1 MGEAPHTV
9 KSYEEELKNL
19 NANIIIRGSACEDA
33 LGKAIQAITTRNSD
47 IAETVIQDDEKIDK
61 FETLVEQQVVNLIA
75 LRQPMAIDLRETV
88 TALKMSSDLER
99 IGDLAKNISKRTL
112 LLNENLPKN
121 LVDAIIRV
129 SSDAQ
134 KQLKSILDAY
144 LERSSSMAI
153 NVWES
158 DEQIDDLT
166 NLCMQEVIRYL
177 KDNENNLSDGTH
189 LLFVT
194 KNIERIGDH
203 TTNIAEQVYYLVK
216 GEYLEG
222 DRPKGT
228 EPIVTGEK

>member
-1 MGEAPHTV
+1 MTEAPHTV

-19 NANIIIRGSACEDA
+19 NSNIIKMGGFCEKS
-33 LGKAIQAITTRNSD
+33 LGKAIQAITSRNSD
-47 IAETVIQDDEKIDK
+47 NAEAVIKDDEKIDK
-61 FETLVEQQVVNLIA
+61 FETLIEQQVVNLIA

-88 TALKMSSDLER
+88 TALKISSDLER

-129 SSDAQ
+129 SSDVQ

-144 LERSSSMAI
+144 LERSSAMAI

-166 NLCMQEVIRYL
+166 NLCMQEVIKYL
-177 KDNENNLSDGTH
+177 KENEKNLSDGTH

>member
-1 MGEAPHTV
+1 MNEKPHTV
-9 KSYEEELKNL
+9 KSYEDQLKKL
-19 NANIIIRGSACEDA
+19 NNDLVEMGANCETA
-33 LGKAIQAITTRNSD
+33 LGNAMKAISTNDHNLADDVINSD
-47 IAETVIQDDEKIDK
+47 VVIDN
-61 FETLVEQQVVNLIA
+61 FESQIENEVVNLIA

-88 TALKMSSDLER
+88 TALKISSDLER

-121 LVDAIIRV
+121 LTEALVRV
-129 SSDAQ
+129 SSNVQ

-144 LERSSSMAI
+144 LDRSSAMAI
-153 NVWES
+153 NVWEG
-158 DEQIDDLT
+158 DEHIDDLT
-166 NLCMQEVIRYL
+166 NLCMQEVIKYL
-177 KDNENNLSDGTH
+177 KENEKNLDDGTH

-203 TTNIAEQVYYLVK
+203 TTNIAEQIYYLVT

-228 EPIVTGEK
+228 EPVVTGEK

>member
-1 MGEAPHTV
+1 MTEAPHTV

-19 NANIIIRGSACEDA
+19 NSNIIKMGGFCEKS

-47 IAETVIQDDEKIDK
+47 NSESVIKDDEKIDK
-61 FETLVEQQVVNLIA
+61 FETLIEQQVVNLIA

-88 TALKMSSDLER
+88 TALKISSDLER

>member
-1 MGEAPHTV
+1 MTEAPHTV

-19 NANIIIRGSACEDA
+19 NSNIIKMGGFCEKS

-47 IAETVIQDDEKIDK
+47 NAESVIKDDEKIDK
-61 FETLVEQQVVNLIA
+61 FETLIEQQVVNLIA

-88 TALKMSSDLER
+88 TALKISSDLER
-99 IGDLAKNISKRTL
+99 IGELAKNISKRTL

-129 SSDAQ
+129 SSDVQ

-144 LERSSSMAI
+144 LERSSAMAI

-166 NLCMQEVIRYL
+166 NFCMQEVIKYL
-177 KDNENNLSDGTH
+177 KENEKNLSDGTH